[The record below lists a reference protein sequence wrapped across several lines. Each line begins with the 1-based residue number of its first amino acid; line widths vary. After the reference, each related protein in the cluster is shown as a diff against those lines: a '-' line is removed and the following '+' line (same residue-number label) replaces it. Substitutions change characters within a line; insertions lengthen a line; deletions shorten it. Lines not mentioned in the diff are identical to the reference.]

1 VPKKGTTL
9 SKKSYGNLS
18 DPNGFAAFRER
29 YLEWMG
35 VRNYSAKS
43 AESRA
48 LYINYFMQWCED
60 RGLTQPCEITK
71 QVMERYQRYLYHY
84 RKDNGEPLS
93 FQSQYSRLGALR
105 AFFKYLSKQ
114 NYILYNPAADI
125 DLPKLEKRLPKHIL
139 TIEEV
144 ETVLAIPNTNT
155 ATGLRDRAIL
165 EVFYSTGIR
174 RMELI
179 NLRLY
184 DLDRERGTLMVRL
197 GKGKK
202 DRMVPIG
209 QRAIN
214 WCDHYLLEIRP
225 QLYTG
230 ADNETLFL
238 THHGEA
244 FTPSRMSQL
253 VRNIINK
260 ADVGKTGSCHLFRH
274 TMATVM
280 LENGADIRYI
290 QEMLGHAKIDT
301 TQIYTQVSIRRLK
314 AVHDLTHP
322 AKVNKPK
329 SENNSKAENKPAVD
343 DAC

>member
-1 VPKKGTTL
+1 MPKKGAILT
-9 SKKSYGNLS
+9 KKSYGDLS
-18 DPNGFAAFRER
+18 DPNGFAVFREK

-35 VRNYSAKS
+35 IRNYSEKS
-43 AESRA
+43 AESRE
-48 LYINYFMQWCED
+48 LYINYFIKWCEE
-60 RGLTQPCEITK
+60 RGLTQPCEITT
-71 QVMERYQRYLYHY
+71 QIIERYQRYLYHY
-84 RKDNGEPLS
+84 RKENGEPLS

-105 AFFKYLSKQ
+105 AYFKYLSKQ

-125 DLPKLEKRLPKHIL
+125 ELPKLEKRLPKHIL
-139 TIEEV
+139 TIAEMDIILDV
-144 ETVLAIPNTNT
+144 PDLTKPMGI
-155 ATGLRDRAIL
+155 RDRAII

-209 QRAIN
+209 QRAID
-214 WCDHYLLEIRP
+214 WCDKYLMETRP

-230 ADNETLFL
+230 ADSETLFL
-238 THHGEA
+238 THLGEA
-244 FTPSRMSQL
+244 FTPARMSQL
-253 VRNIINK
+253 ARNIIKK
-260 ADVGKTGSCHLFRH
+260 ANVGKSGSCHLFRH

-301 TQIYTQVSIRRLK
+301 TQIYTQVSIKRLK
-314 AVHDLTHP
+314 EVHDLTHP
-322 AKVNKPK
+322 AKSEKP
-329 SENNSKAENKPAVD
+329 ED
-343 DAC
+343 DPDPIL

>member
-1 VPKKGTTL
+1 MPKKGTTL
-9 SKKSYGNLS
+9 TKKSYGDLS

-35 VRNYSAKS
+35 VRNYSLKS
-43 AESRA
+43 AESRL
-48 LYINYFMQWCED
+48 LYINYFIAWCEE

-71 QVMERYQRYLYHY
+71 QVIERYQRYLYHY
-84 RKDNGEPLS
+84 RKENGEPLS
-93 FQSQYSRLGALR
+93 FQSQHGRLGALR

-114 NYILYNPAADI
+114 NYTLYNPAADI
-125 DLPKLEKRLPKHIL
+125 ELPKLEKRLPKHIL
-139 TIEEV
+139 TIEEM
-144 ETVLAIPNTNT
+144 NTILNVPDINT
-155 ATGLRDRAIL
+155 STGLRDRAIL

-209 QRAIN
+209 QRAID
-214 WCDHYLLEIRP
+214 WCDKYLMEVRP
-225 QLYTG
+225 ELYTG
-230 ADNETLFL
+230 ADEETLFL
-238 THHGEA
+238 THLGES
-244 FTPSRMSQL
+244 FTPARMSQL
-253 VRNIINK
+253 VRNVINK
-260 ADVGKTGSCHLFRH
+260 SKVGKKGSCHLFRH

-290 QEMLGHAKIDT
+290 QEMLGHARVDT

-314 AVHDLTHP
+314 EVHDLTHP
-322 AKVNKPK
+322 AKSKKTNKEDTEK
-329 SENNSKAENKPAVD
+329 EE
-343 DAC
+343 

>member
-1 VPKKGTTL
+1 MPRKGTTL
-9 SKKSYGNLS
+9 PKKVYGDLS
-18 DPNGFAAFRER
+18 DANGLAAFRER

-35 VRNYSAKS
+35 IRNYSDKS
-43 AESRA
+43 AESRE
-48 LYINYFMQWCED
+48 LYINYFMAWCEE

-71 QVMERYQRYLYHY
+71 QIIERYQRYLYHY
-84 RKDNGEPLS
+84 RKENGEPLS

-125 DLPKLEKRLPKHIL
+125 ELPKLEKRLPKHIL

-144 ETVLAIPNTNT
+144 ETVLDVADITT

-209 QRAIN
+209 QRAID
-214 WCDHYLLEIRP
+214 WCDKYLMETRP
-225 QLYTG
+225 QLCIG
-230 ADNETLFL
+230 IDEETLFL
-238 THHGEA
+238 THLGEC
-244 FTPSRMSQL
+244 FTPARMSQL

-260 ADVGKTGSCHLFRH
+260 SDVGKKGSCHLFRH

-290 QEMLGHAKIDT
+290 QEMLGHAKVDT

-314 AVHDLTHP
+314 EIHTATHP
-322 AKVNKPK
+322 AKGREV
-329 SENNSKAENKPAVD
+329 VD
-343 DAC
+343 ED

>member
-1 VPKKGTTL
+1 MPKKGTTL
-9 SKKSYGNLS
+9 TKKSYGDLS

-35 VRNYSAKS
+35 IRNYSAKS
-43 AESRA
+43 AESRE
-48 LYINYFMQWCED
+48 LYINYFIKWCEE

-71 QVMERYQRYLYHY
+71 QIMERYQRYLYHY
-84 RKDNGEPLS
+84 RKENGEPLS
-93 FQSQYSRLGALR
+93 FQSQHSRLGALR
-105 AFFKYLSKQ
+105 AYFKYLSKQ

-125 DLPKLEKRLPKHIL
+125 ELPKLEKRLPKHVLTVEEMDIIL
-139 TIEEV
+139 DV
-144 ETVLAIPNTNT
+144 PNLNS
-155 ATGLRDRAIL
+155 ATGIRDRAII

-214 WCDHYLLEIRP
+214 WCDKYLMETRP

-230 ADNETLFL
+230 ADSETLFL
-238 THHGEA
+238 THLGEA
-244 FTPSRMSQL
+244 FTPARMSQL
-253 VRNIINK
+253 ARTVIKK
-260 ADVGKTGSCHLFRH
+260 ADIGKSGSCHLFRH

-314 AVHDLTHP
+314 EVHDLTHP
-322 AKVNKPK
+322 AK
-329 SENNSKAENKPAVD
+329 SEKLDDENEDEADND
-343 DAC
+343 D